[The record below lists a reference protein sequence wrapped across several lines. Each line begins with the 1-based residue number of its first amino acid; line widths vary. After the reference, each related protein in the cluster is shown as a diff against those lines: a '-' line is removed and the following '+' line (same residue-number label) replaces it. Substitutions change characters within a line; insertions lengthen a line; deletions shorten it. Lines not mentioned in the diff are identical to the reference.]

1 MNPNEVTPPEHK
13 RFAELLN
20 QLLDSID
27 RLPVNA
33 TNEQLQH
40 ALKLAT
46 GEIHRSRFRPCFQKV
61 PSRFHRGHR

>member
-1 MNPNEVTPPEHK
+1 MNPNEVTPAEHK

-20 QLLDSID
+20 QSVGLY
-27 RLPVNA
+27 RWLPANA

-46 GEIHRSRFRPCFQKV
+46 GEIHRSRFRLRFQKA
-61 PSRFHRGHR
+61 PFRFHRGHR